1 MSLPRAVAALDAAT
15 SGFILQKSAVRRC
28 IQHRAAISAVLWQ
41 APPFPTPSSCSTA
54 RHSWRQT
61 RLCAVAAA
69 SSESDAE
76 VVPSGSQDPFTKR
89 LTEILRSKGASAAAI
104 AAFNELGVYRGNEVA
119 WQRVTELLCETA
131 PGTAESMPHLRS
143 MDMEEL
149 LRLVEV
155 LAEEAGVT
163 QASFWEKVAA
173 ATRSTFQS
181 AEVSVD
187 DAIKL
192 TGFYAN
198 IGAWHKEVF
207 QAALGKVAKDVMV
220 HWMEPSQ
227 LAELLAIFGRAGAAS
242 REISGLATR
251 LFNELEE
258 RVLEDGHKFEVE
270 DCLSIVDSMARL
282 ATKENEVILRHFGR
296 HRLHPELLEF
306 SGQQIAGLCHS
317 YGALGWKHDTVF
329 KTVMQAVLEEQEKL
343 QKARVLGLL
352 SSVAMEDIKFRAPE
366 IALVS
371 EALVC
376 LRMYR
381 GNNEWFRW
389 GENYEQLLD
398 VLERRLES
406 GGELDTMPARS
417 LAAAAYALGRDRR
430 GSEDLC
436 TALLNRMTKLL
447 ELGESVPEGQ
457 PSTRFREAPQEHLE
471 RFMHGIAM
479 MGPSKRKEFLDTQWL
494 REWMCSNYYTLSL
507 GHLIRVNRY
516 LVQVR
521 SFDQPYLETFVPL
534 YIEPDTMSQLKK
546 SDIMELTHTY
556 NGAKMGDEDLGRH
569 FFWALGRQFQKQNI
583 AGLALAS
590 RKRRPNV
597 QRLG

>member
-1 MSLPRAVAALDAAT
+1 MFR
-15 SGFILQKSAVRRC
+15 KSAVGRC

-41 APPFPTPSSCSTA
+41 APLFPTPSSCSTA
-54 RHSWRQT
+54 RHLWRQT
-61 RLCAVAAA
+61 RLCAVAAV

-76 VVPSGSQDPFTKR
+76 MVPSGSQDPFTKR
-89 LTEILRSKGASAAAI
+89 LTEILREKGPSAAAT
-104 AAFNELGVYRGNEVA
+104 AAFRELGVYRGNEVA

-131 PGTAESMPHLRS
+131 PGTAESMPHLRE
-143 MDMEEL
+143 MGMEEL

-163 QASFWEKVAA
+163 QASFWEKLTA

-181 AEVSVD
+181 AEVSLA
-187 DAIKL
+187 DAIRL

-258 RVLEDGHKFEVE
+258 RVLEDGHTFEVE

-282 ATKENEVILRHFGR
+282 ATKENEVVLRHFGR
-296 HRLHPELLEF
+296 RRLHPELLDL

-329 KTVMQAVLEEQEKL
+329 KQVMQAILEEQEKL

-371 EALVC
+371 DALVR

-389 GENYEQLLD
+389 GESYEQLLD

-406 GGELDTMPARS
+406 SGDLDAMPARS
-417 LAAAAYALGRDRR
+417 LAAAAHALGRDRR

-436 TALLNRMTKLL
+436 TALLNRMMKLL
-447 ELGESVPEGQ
+447 ESRDSIPESQQ
-457 PSTRFREAPQEHLE
+457 PSTRFREDPQEHLE

-534 YIEPDTMSQLKK
+534 YIEPENMSQLKK

-556 NGAKMGDEDLGRH
+556 NGAKVGDEALGRH
-569 FFWALGRQFQKQNI
+569 FFWALGQQFQKQNI
-583 AGLALAS
+583 AGLAMAA
-590 RKRRPNV
+590 RRRRPNV